1 MPVPITTIA
10 DARPVAEA
18 RTMAETN
25 TAAETKTGAEAET
38 GPAPSRVVR
47 TGAAR
52 YSLLMVELPGQDV
65 ITAGVLLEDP
75 ATDRVHI
82 RLRRDWQN
90 IDPDEAE
97 VLELLEDD
105 LLARA
110 ADEGAAK
117 FFARL
122 EDTLSNT
129 IRVSDRREAMV
140 EDFPRALARLYREHV
155 RSEAQPFVT
164 HLPRYALAVAA
175 GSFLENPVIEESGED
190 QAWEEAPAGL
200 RLTSEMFVAEIVGH
214 SMEPLIPDGS
224 LCVFRK
230 GVAGSRQGRL
240 VLVEASGEAGGDRYT
255 VKRYRSEKRQNDA
268 GEWSHERIRLEPL
281 NPAFEAW
288 DLNPQEDRYRILA
301 EFVAVL

>member
-1 MPVPITTIA
+1 MPVPITNIE
-10 DARPVAEA
+10 DAKGMAEA
-18 RTMAETN
+18 SVGAN
-25 TAAETKTGAEAET
+25 ASAGAEAST
-38 GPAPSRVVR
+38 VVNS
-47 TGAAR
+47 GAAR
-52 YSLLMVELPGQDV
+52 YSLLMVELPGQEA

-82 RLRRDWQN
+82 RLRRDWQS

-97 VLELLEDD
+97 VLAFLEDD
-105 LLARA
+105 LLTQA
-110 ADEGAAK
+110 ANEGAAK

-122 EDTLSNT
+122 EDTFSNT

-164 HLPRYALAVAA
+164 HLPRYSLAVAA
-175 GSFLENPVIEESGED
+175 GPFLENRAIHEASED

-200 RLTSEMFVAEIVGH
+200 RLTRQMFVAEIVGH

-224 LCVFRK
+224 LCVFRR
-230 GVAGSRQGRL
+230 GVTGSRQGRL
-240 VLVEASGEAGGDRYT
+240 VLVEALAEAGGDRYT

-268 GEWSHERIRLEPL
+268 GEWAHERIRLEPL
-281 NPAFEAW
+281 NPAFNAW
-288 DLNPQEDRYRILA
+288 DLDPQEDRYRILA
-301 EFVAVL
+301 EFVEVLL